1 VRKYFHKGESCYYDK
16 STPKYTYLPKGNYF
30 LFIIY
35 KHFITYLL
43 YVSINAYLWPASI
56 PWAHFTPSSLFS
68 MQILQ
73 ILSSPRGA
81 ASYSNQ
87 LANGLVEK
95 LVAANPGSTVTRH
108 DLTNQPFPHL
118 EEVHLQSFFTPAEGR
133 SPELLAAVRHSDE
146 AIAELLAA
154 DTIVIGAPL
163 YNFGI
168 ASTLKAWIDH
178 IARAGVTFRYTAA
191 GPEGL
196 IKGKK
201 VYVAM
206 SSGGVY
212 SEGPMAA
219 YDFVAPYLKSVLGF
233 LGMTDVTVVRVEGTS
248 VPTLQETALPKA
260 LASVTL

>member
-1 VRKYFHKGESCYYDK
+1 
-16 STPKYTYLPKGNYF
+16 
-30 LFIIY
+30 
-35 KHFITYLL
+35 
-43 YVSINAYLWPASI
+43 
-56 PWAHFTPSSLFS
+56 

-87 LANGLVEK
+87 LAKGIVEK
-95 LVAANPGSTVTRH
+95 LVAANPGASVQVH
-108 DLTNQPFPHL
+108 DLANTPFPHL

-133 SPELLAAVRHSDE
+133 SPEHQAAIRHSDE

-163 YNFGI
+163 YNFGV

-178 IARAGVTFRYTAA
+178 IARAGITFRYTAD

-196 IKGKK
+196 VKGKK
-201 VYVAM
+201 VYIAM

-212 SEGPMAA
+212 SEGPMSS
-219 YDFVAPYLKSVLGF
+219 YDFVVPYLKAVLGF
-233 LGMTDVTVVRVEGTS
+233 IGMTDVTVFRVEGTAF
-248 VPTLQETALPKA
+248 PALQEEALPKA
-260 LASVTL
+260 LASITL